1 MKEAMN
7 FIRNLNIKS
16 DESIVVA
23 VSGGPDSM
31 ALLDL
36 LIKICNEAKYNIVCA
51 HVNHNV
57 REESKDELE
66 FVKEYCEDNNVIF
79 ESLVVDKWQNDNF
92 HALARKVRYE
102 FFESLLEKYNS
113 KYLFLAH
120 HGDDLIETILMRLT
134 RGSSFAGYHAFLE
147 IESRET
153 YSIIRPLLNL
163 SKQEIEDYDKSNNI
177 NYVIDKSNFK
187 DKYTRNRYRKYVLP
201 FLKQENSNVIEKFKE
216 FSETIYDYEEYI
228 MKEVLDRY
236 DKIVINNII
245 ELDNLKECDKL
256 IQIKILEKWLFCSLK
271 DNIKYISKNHI
282 NEIFKIITS
291 TKPNIILNF
300 PNKIYIIKNYNKLM
314 ISHNFFTNTSYDY
327 ILDGDVLLPNGYK
340 ITTVENSSKNSN
352 YVCYLNSEEISLPIH
367 VRTRIPGDT
376 MEVKGMIGKKK
387 VKSIF
392 IDEKISMFERNLWP
406 IVTDNNGQILWI
418 PGIKKSKLDKNK
430 EKYDIIL
437 RYQKEETD
445 ETKAN

>member
-1 MKEAMN
+1 
-7 FIRNLNIKS
+7 
-16 DESIVVA
+16 
-23 VSGGPDSM
+23 
-31 ALLDL
+31 
-36 LIKICNEAKYNIVCA
+36 
-51 HVNHNV
+51 
-57 REESKDELE
+57 
-66 FVKEYCEDNNVIF
+66 
-79 ESLVVDKWQNDNF
+79 
-92 HALARKVRYE
+92 
-102 FFESLLEKYNS
+102 
-113 KYLFLAH
+113 
-120 HGDDLIETILMRLT
+120 
-134 RGSSFAGYHAFLE
+134 
-147 IESRET
+147 
-153 YSIIRPLLNL
+153 
-163 SKQEIEDYDKSNNI
+163 
-177 NYVIDKSNFK
+177 
-187 DKYTRNRYRKYVLP
+187 
-201 FLKQENSNVIEKFKE
+201 
-216 FSETIYDYEEYI
+216 
-228 MKEVLDRY
+228 MKEVLDSY

-245 ELDNLKECDKL
+245 DLDNLKECDKI

-271 DNIKYISKNHI
+271 DNIKYINKNHI

-291 TKPNIILNF
+291 NKPNIILNF

-367 VRTRIPGDT
+367 IRTRIPGDT
-376 MEVKGMIGKKK
+376 MEVKGMVGKKK

-392 IDEKISMFERNLWP
+392 IDEKISMIERNLWP

-445 ETKAN
+445 ETKAS

>member
-1 MKEAMN
+1 MKEAIN
-7 FIRNLNIKS
+7 FIKNLNIKS
-16 DESIVVA
+16 DESIIVA

-36 LIKICNEAKYNIVCA
+36 LIKVRNEAKFNIVCA

-66 FVKEYCEDNNVIF
+66 FVKEYCQKNNVVF
-79 ESLVVDKWQNDNF
+79 ESLVVDKWQKDNF
-92 HALARKVRYE
+92 HALARKVRYD
-102 FFESLLEKYNS
+102 FFESLLKKYNS
-113 KYLFLAH
+113 QYLFLAH

-147 IESRET
+147 IEHRQN

-163 SKQEIEDYDKSNNI
+163 SKQEIEEYDNINNI
-177 NYVIDKSNFK
+177 KFVIDKSNFK

-201 FLKQENSNVIEKFKE
+201 FLKQENNNVIEKFKE
-216 FSETIYDYEEYI
+216 FSETIYNYEEYI
-228 MKEVLDRY
+228 MKEVLANYGD
-236 DKIVINNII
+236 IVDNNIVN
-245 ELDNLKECDKL
+245 LDILKKKDKF
-256 IQIKILEKWLFCSLK
+256 IQIKILEKWLFSSLK
-271 DNIKYISKNHI
+271 ENIKYINKKHI
-282 NEIFKIITS
+282 NEIFKIIS
-291 TKPNIILNF
+291 SNKPNIILNF
-300 PNKIYIIKNYNKLM
+300 PNKIYIIKNYDKLM

-327 ILDGDVLLPNGYK
+327 VLGDEVLLPNGYK
-340 ITTVENSSKNSN
+340 LTKVKEWSKNSN
-352 YVCYLNSEEISLPIH
+352 YVCYLNSEELSLPIH
-367 VRTRIPGDT
+367 IRTRIPGDA
-376 MEVKGMIGKKK
+376 MEVKGMAGKKK

-392 IDEKISMFERNLWP
+392 IDAKISMFERNLWP

-418 PGIKKSKLDKNK
+418 PGLKKSKLDKNK

-445 ETKAN
+445 ETKTN

>member
-36 LIKICNEAKYNIVCA
+36 LIKIRNEAKYNIVCA

-57 REESKDELE
+57 REESKYELE

-153 YSIIRPLLNL
+153 YSIIRPLLHL

-201 FLKQENSNVIEKFKE
+201 FLKKEDPNIHKKFIMYSNTLLEYDNYIKKETEKIVNSIYYKNKLNLEKFNKL
-216 FSETIYDYEEYI
+216 DYFMKKNTLYYI
-228 MKEVLDRY
+228 LNNLYNNKQN
-236 DKIVINNII
+236 IITHNHINNII
-245 ELDNLKECDKL
+245 NICKKDKNNSLNLPKDLILIKEYQYLSFKYKNKNTNYKYLLKDYQKIDNHIIRKINKSESNGNNICRINSKNINLPLYIRNKKDGDKIEVL
-256 IQIKILEKWLFCSLK
+256 GLNGHKKISDIFVEKKIPISIRNKYPIVVDNK
-271 DNIKYISKNHI
+271 DNIIWV
-282 NEIFKIITS
+282 
-291 TKPNIILNF
+291 PNL
-300 PNKIYIIKNYNKLM
+300 
-314 ISHNFFTNTSYDY
+314 
-327 ILDGDVLLPNGYK
+327 
-340 ITTVENSSKNSN
+340 
-352 YVCYLNSEEISLPIH
+352 
-367 VRTRIPGDT
+367 
-376 MEVKGMIGKKK
+376 
-387 VKSIF
+387 
-392 IDEKISMFERNLWP
+392 
-406 IVTDNNGQILWI
+406 
-418 PGIKKSKLDKNK
+418 KKSKFNTKNN
-430 EKYDIIL
+430 EFYDIIL
-437 RYQKEETD
+437 EYCEKEE
-445 ETKAN
+445 N

>member
-1 MKEAMN
+1 MKEVMN

-36 LIKICNEAKYNIVCA
+36 LIKIRNEVKYNIVCA

-102 FFESLLEKYNS
+102 FFESLLEKYSS

-147 IESRET
+147 IESRKT

-228 MKEVLDRY
+228 MKEVLDSY

-245 ELDNLKECDKL
+245 DLDNLKECDKI

-271 DNIKYISKNHI
+271 DNIKYINKNHI

-291 TKPNIILNF
+291 NKPNIILNF

-367 VRTRIPGDT
+367 IRTRIPGDT
-376 MEVKGMIGKKK
+376 MEVKGMVGKKK

>member
-36 LIKICNEAKYNIVCA
+36 LIKIRNEAKYSIVCA

-147 IESRET
+147 IEPRET

-245 ELDNLKECDKL
+245 ELDNLKECDKI

-271 DNIKYISKNHI
+271 DNIKYINKNHI

-291 TKPNIILNF
+291 NKPNIILNF

-340 ITTVENSSKNSN
+340 ITTVENFSKNSN
-352 YVCYLNSEEISLPIH
+352 YVCYLNSEDISLPIH